1 MHERAAMRVLVRA
14 DDRIAQ
20 HGGVGPHVLG
30 RKPQLL
36 PQLGMLPQAAQACR
50 QVAAGR
56 EAHHRNP
63 VRIGMPLCR
72 MAAHIGDGRR
82 RVVLG
87 QREGVFRRL
96 VVPGRRVL
104 PANLI
109 LRLRTHAV
117 PEDEHV
123 EALRQ
128 KAQRDRLGL
137 PLAAKRIA
145 AAGADDN
152 RRALD
157 PGIDLPGNARN
168 IHIHANLGA
177 ARGRHKN
184 AFVEHIDL
192 LIVFSFCNNLHLN
205 SDFANQTRFNRRLL
219 RSLL

>member
-1 MHERAAMRVLVRA
+1 
-14 DDRIAQ
+14 
-20 HGGVGPHVLG
+20 
-30 RKPQLL
+30 
-36 PQLGMLPQAAQACR
+36 MLPQAAQACR

-56 EAHHRNP
+56 EAHDRDS

-87 QREGVFRRL
+87 QREDVFRCL
-96 VVPGRRVL
+96 IVPGGRVL

-109 LRLRTHAV
+109 LRLRAHAV

-192 LIVFSFCNNLHLN
+192 LILGYLGAAGPNPRLGISSPNPFFASRIQKELSMKSVLYLRNPSPFCWIPPRK
-205 SDFANQTRFNRRLL
+205 AR
-219 RSLL
+219 